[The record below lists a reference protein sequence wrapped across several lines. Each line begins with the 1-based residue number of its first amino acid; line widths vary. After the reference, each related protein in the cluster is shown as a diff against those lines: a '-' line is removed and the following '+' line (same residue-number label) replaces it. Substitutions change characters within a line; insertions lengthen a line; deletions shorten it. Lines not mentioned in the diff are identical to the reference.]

1 MNTKKLGKWL
11 GAAFLLLMWMLY
23 RSSTWSN
30 TEKSDQA
37 TTFTTPITPS
47 EWTCIPTKGK
57 DLHFSITPT
66 NGVKLKYTVVLD
78 GNMSNKF
85 VFPGTNI
92 PPHLYYGVTNLW
104 VKLNSG
110 QIHNVGYLSY
120 YWTD

>member
-11 GAAFLLLMWMLY
+11 GFGFILFLLIIFRFLP
-23 RSSTWSN
+23 SSDISKTDSSLV
-30 TEKSDQA
+30 TS
-37 TTFTTPITPS
+37 ITPS

-57 DLHFSITPT
+57 NLHFSIVET
-66 NGVKLKYTVVLD
+66 NGFKLKYTVILD
-78 GNMSNKF
+78 GEMSNKF

-92 PPHLYYGVTNLW
+92 PTHLYYGVTNLW